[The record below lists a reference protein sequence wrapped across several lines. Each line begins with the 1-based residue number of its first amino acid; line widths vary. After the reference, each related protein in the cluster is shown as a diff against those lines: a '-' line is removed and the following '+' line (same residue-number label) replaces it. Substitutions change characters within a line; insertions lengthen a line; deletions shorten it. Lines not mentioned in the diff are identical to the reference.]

1 MPWVETSGWTD
12 STLGKG
18 SRFCVEIP
26 FAVSE
31 DETQTH
37 SDTPKDTGK
46 DKSISLR
53 GMKFLCAEDN
63 ALNAEILTAMMEME
77 GAECV
82 IYENGKLLADA
93 FEAVKPG
100 EYNAILM
107 DVQMPVMNGYEAA
120 RAIRN
125 SKNPLGK
132 EIPVI
137 AMTANAFAEDVQHC
151 LDAGMNAHIAKPVN
165 FEKLKEI
172 LQIL

>member
-53 GMKFLCAEDN
+53 GMKFLCAED
-63 ALNAEILTAMMEME
+63 
-77 GAECV
+77 
-82 IYENGKLLADA
+82 
-93 FEAVKPG
+93 
-100 EYNAILM
+100 
-107 DVQMPVMNGYEAA
+107 
-120 RAIRN
+120 
-125 SKNPLGK
+125 
-132 EIPVI
+132 
-137 AMTANAFAEDVQHC
+137 VQHC